1 MVIYV
6 DVLLFVN
13 FVIDYLILRLE
24 AKIIKINYKLWR
36 LVIGAISS
44 SVFSLYIFLPKQS
57 LIIDVLIKI
66 LCSAVTVFIA
76 FGFCDLKYY
85 FRNIGVF
92 FAVSYLFAGIIFG
105 LQTIRPNSNINVYNG
120 VVYFNISP
128 VLLLL
133 MSFIIYLLIAILKK
147 VFNKTAETAD
157 RLNLS
162 LKFHGISIT
171 AVAIIDTGHSLCDI
185 FGDNLMIIIDKK
197 LALKLFGTTDVEMML
212 QLLPPIS
219 EKLSTC
225 FRLIPAK
232 TVSGDKILPGV
243 KIDSITVLETNTK
256 YKNPIAVISD
266 SDLGDDF
273 SVIMPSI

>member
-6 DVLLFVN
+6 DILIFVN

-24 AKIIKINYKLWR
+24 AKILKINYKLWR

-44 SVFSLYIFLPKQS
+44 SVFSLYIFLPKQGI
-57 LIIDVLIKI
+57 IIDILIRV
-66 LCSAVTVFIA
+66 LCSVVTILIA
-76 FGFCDLKYY
+76 FGFCNLKYY
-85 FRNIGVF
+85 FRNIVVF
-92 FAVSYLFAGIIFG
+92 FAVSYLFAGIVFC
-105 LQTIRPNSNINVYNG
+105 LTTIRPNNNINVYNG

-157 RLNLS
+157 RLNVS
-162 LKFHGISIT
+162 LKFYGISIT
-171 AVAIIDTGHSLCDI
+171 TVAIIDTGHSLCDI
-185 FGDNLMIIIDKK
+185 FGDNLMIIIDKR
-197 LALKLFGTTDVEMML
+197 LAFKLFGTTDVEIML
-212 QLLPPIS
+212 QMLPPVS
-219 EKLSTC
+219 ENVSKR
-225 FRLIPAK
+225 FRLIPIK
-232 TVSGDKILPGV
+232 TVSGEKMLPGV
-243 KIDSITVLETNTK
+243 KIDSITILKANTK
-256 YKNPIAVISD
+256 YKNPVAVISD